1 MSFIGSLKKT
11 LAVVMSV
18 TVLSSVGVMAASADA
33 TTVNLMPV
41 DVSSIIWGIHRCLKG
56 KSSIQWEVGIIDLNR
71 EKLLQKNRQ

>member
-11 LAVVMSV
+11 VAVVLTA

-41 DVSSIIWGIHRCLKG
+41 DVSSIICGEGGKVEEKGRRFCL
-56 KSSIQWEVGIIDLNR
+56 
-71 EKLLQKNRQ
+71 